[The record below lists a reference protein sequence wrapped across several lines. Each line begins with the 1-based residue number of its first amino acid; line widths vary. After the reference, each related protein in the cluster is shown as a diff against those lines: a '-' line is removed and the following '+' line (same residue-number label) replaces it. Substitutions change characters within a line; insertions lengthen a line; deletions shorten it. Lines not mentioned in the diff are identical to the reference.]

1 MRSREADKENQ
12 KESACQI
19 SYSVGVRNL
28 GISRGVQST
37 PSLNNISKMVPLS
50 QVVMRMAVGMR
61 LKWSSCNSFASGNL
75 KSKILLMFLKD
86 VHMVAFGIEE
96 MVISVRE

>member
-12 KESACQI
+12 KESACQM

-37 PSLNNISKMVPLS
+37 PSLNNISKMVPPIP
-50 QVVMRMAVGMR
+50 GGDEDGG
-61 LKWSSCNSFASGNL
+61 GNE
-75 KSKILLMFLKD
+75 
-86 VHMVAFGIEE
+86 AE
-96 MVISVRE
+96 MEQL

>member
-1 MRSREADKENQ
+1 M
-12 KESACQI
+12 
-19 SYSVGVRNL
+19 GVRNL

-75 KSKILLMFLKD
+75 KSKDLID
-86 VHMVAFGIEE
+86 VPQGCSYGGFWDRGDGDKCKGMTWSLENDSGQEG
-96 MVISVRE
+96 